1 MAAPPEPHVSEGN
14 VMPRFRRPSPALVV
28 ALFALMVAL
37 SSSAGANPVAFLAQA
52 LNGKSIKKHSIPLS
66 ALSPAAVKQLRGAT
80 GPRGLQGVKGDPG
93 ATNVSVVSQTC
104 GPAPCRTVSVMCPAG
119 THATGGGGLAVG
131 NQLLFESRPS
141 PQSGPAT
148 GWDVA
153 GGAATSSATGTVTA
167 YAICAS
173 P

>member
-1 MAAPPEPHVSEGN
+1 
-14 VMPRFRRPSPALVV
+14 MPRIRRPSPAFVL
-28 ALFALMVAL
+28 ALLALMVAL

-80 GPRGLQGVKGDPG
+80 GPPGLQGPKGDSG
-93 ATNVSVVSQTC
+93 ATNVSVVSQQC
-104 GPAPCRTVSVMCPAG
+104 GPAPCTSAAVMCPAG
-119 THATGGGGLAVG
+119 AHATGGGGLVVG

-141 PQSGPAT
+141 QGSLAT
-148 GWDVA
+148 GWEVA
-153 GGAATSSATGTVTA
+153 GGAASGPAMGSVIA
-167 YAICAS
+167 YAVCAS